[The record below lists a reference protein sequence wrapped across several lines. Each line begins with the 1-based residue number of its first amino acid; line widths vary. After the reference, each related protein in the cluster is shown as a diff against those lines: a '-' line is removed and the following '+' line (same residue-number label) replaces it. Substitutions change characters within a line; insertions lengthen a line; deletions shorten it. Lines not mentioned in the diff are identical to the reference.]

1 MKFTV
6 DAKELVKALT
16 DIQLKG
22 KYFNGASLT
31 SSSLIDNFYARL
43 QDNTLSLWNCDNINS
58 LMVRVNIT
66 VEGEENGTVV
76 GEIGNLLKYLKKFSG
91 DITVSCGDVITITNN
106 NSKLSQPTLANHPNI
121 DTLNRMNQH
130 VLDITFEDNLENL
143 PMFNKT
149 KFEGAFQLDSNT
161 FSETMKLCELIG
173 SGVYH
178 LNYEHDKNKLSM
190 SSATTHINKFE
201 TSIELENNIG
211 ESATLDFS
219 SPLHVLF
226 DNEMLNFYVRD
237 DFPLLIVSENKLLIK
252 APHLRND

>member
-31 SSSLIDNFYARL
+31 NNTLIEYFYAKL
-43 QDNTLSLWNCDNINS
+43 HNNTLSLWNCDSINS
-58 LMVRVNIT
+58 LIVRVNIT
-66 VEGEENGTVV
+66 VEGDEDGTVV
-76 GEIGNLLKYLKKFSG
+76 GETGELLKYLKKFSG
-91 DITVSCGDVITITNN
+91 DVVVNCGDIITMTNN
-106 NSKLSQPTLANHPNI
+106 NSKLSQPTIANHPNRY
-121 DTLNRMNQH
+121 TLNRMGQH
-130 VLDITFEDNLENL
+130 VLNTHFEENLETLFN
-143 PMFNKT
+143 FNKE
-149 KFEGAFQLDSNT
+149 KYEGAFQLDSNT

-178 LNYEHDKNKLSM
+178 LNYEHDKNKLSL
-190 SSATTHINKFE
+190 SSATNNSNKFE
-201 TSIELENNIG
+201 TSIELEGNIG

-226 DNEMLNFYVRD
+226 DNEMLNFYVKD
-237 DFPLLIVSENKLLIK
+237 DFPMLIISENKLLIK
-252 APHLRND
+252 APHLAN

>member
-31 SSSLIDNFYARL
+31 NNTLIEYFYAKL
-43 QDNTLSLWNCDNINS
+43 HNNTLSLWNCDSINS
-58 LMVRVNIT
+58 LIVRVNIT
-66 VEGEENGTVV
+66 VEGDEDGTVV
-76 GEIGNLLKYLKKFSG
+76 GETGELLKYLKKFSG
-91 DITVSCGDVITITNN
+91 DVVVNCGDIITMTNN
-106 NSKLSQPTLANHPNI
+106 NSKLSQPTLANHPNM
-121 DTLNRMNQH
+121 DTLNRMGQY
-130 VLDITFEDNLENL
+130 VIDVRYEENIETL
-143 PMFNKT
+143 FHFKRE
-149 KFEGAFQLDSNT
+149 KYEGAFQLDSNT

-173 SGVYH
+173 SGLYH

-190 SSATTHINKFE
+190 SSATTNSNKFE
-201 TSIELENNIG
+201 TSIDLENSIG

-226 DNEMLNFYVRD
+226 DNEMLNFYVKD
-237 DFPLLIVSENKLLIK
+237 DFPMLIVSENKLLIK
-252 APHLRND
+252 APHLAN

>member
-31 SSSLIDNFYARL
+31 NNTLIEYFYSKL
-43 QDNTLSLWNCDNINS
+43 HNNTLSLWNCDSINS
-58 LMVRVNIT
+58 LIVRVNIT
-66 VEGEENGTVV
+66 VEGDEDGTVV
-76 GEIGNLLKYLKKFSG
+76 GETGELLKYLKKFSG
-91 DITVSCGDVITITNN
+91 DVVVNCGDIITMTNN
-106 NSKLSQPTLANHPNI
+106 NSKLSQPTIANHPNM
-121 DTLNRMNQH
+121 DTLNRMGQH
-130 VLDITFEDNLENL
+130 VLNTHFEENLETLFN
-143 PMFNKT
+143 FNKE
-149 KFEGAFQLDSNT
+149 KYEGAFQLDSNT

-173 SGVYH
+173 SGIYR

-190 SSATTHINKFE
+190 SSATTNSNKFE
-201 TSIELENNIG
+201 TSIELEGNIG

-226 DNEMLNFYVRD
+226 DNEMLNFYVKD
-237 DFPLLIVSENKLLIK
+237 DFPMLIISENKLLIK
-252 APHLRND
+252 APHLAN

>member
-31 SSSLIDNFYARL
+31 NNTLIEYFYAKL
-43 QDNTLSLWNCDNINS
+43 HNNTLSLWNCDSINS
-58 LMVRVNIT
+58 LIVRVNIT
-66 VEGEENGTVV
+66 VEGDEDGTVV
-76 GEIGNLLKYLKKFSG
+76 GETGELLKYLKKFSG
-91 DITVSCGDVITITNN
+91 DVLVNCGDINTMTNN
-106 NSKLSQPTLANHPNI
+106 NSKLSQPTIANHPNM
-121 DTLNRMNQH
+121 DTLNRMGQH
-130 VLDITFEDNLENL
+130 VLNTHFEENLETLFN
-143 PMFNKT
+143 FNKE
-149 KFEGAFQLDSNT
+149 KYEGAFQLDSNT

-173 SGVYH
+173 SGIYR

-190 SSATTHINKFE
+190 SSATTNSNKFE
-201 TSIELENNIG
+201 TSIELEGNIG

-226 DNEMLNFYVRD
+226 DNEMLNFYVKD
-237 DFPLLIVSENKLLIK
+237 DFPMLIISENKLLIK
-252 APHLRND
+252 APHLAN